1 MSNAEPDAAAY
12 GLAALHLAWDE
23 FQPAVA
29 SLVHCGTTAE
39 AMRTWH
45 LGGGFDGTV
54 TYLEVFYEILATN
67 PLAVVAAD
75 ELGVLGCVRNEMWVT
90 AIPTWQRISERAAG
104 LRVPRYPD
112 TERCY
117 RRAAVEYTIEECT
130 LVAGESDESP
140 PPKTA
145 VPAFVEV
152 YAASRVRWNDRGFE
166 LTACH
171 DGDAD
176 AAARAVLRDLIDAD
190 PIARS
195 AEASLSD
202 PWRRA
207 AAGIVDEDWPS
218 IRERA
223 ETLEAVSVILD
234 PAAL

>member
-1 MSNAEPDAAAY
+1 MSNAEHDAAAY
-12 GLAALHLAWDE
+12 RLAALQLAWEE

-54 TYLEVFYEILATN
+54 TYLEVFYETLATN
-67 PLAVVAAD
+67 PFAVVAAD

-104 LRVPRYPD
+104 LRVPRYVD

-117 RRAAVEYTIEECT
+117 RRAAIEYTAEECT
-130 LVAGESDESP
+130 FVADESDQLP
-140 PPKTA
+140 PPRTA
-145 VPAFVEV
+145 MLAFVEV

-176 AAARAVLRDLIDAD
+176 AAARGLLRDLIDAD
-190 PIARS
+190 PIARA
-195 AEASLSD
+195 AEASLPD

-207 AAGIVDEDWPS
+207 AAGIVDEGWPS

-223 ETLEAVSVILD
+223 ETLQAILAISD